1 MRPAVSVIIPAYNA
15 EQYVERCLNSVLDQ
29 SLADLEVIVVDDG
42 SNDSTLEIL
51 ETIAGKDSRL
61 TVLHQENRY
70 AGEARNTGLSHA
82 SGKYLY
88 FLDADDFI
96 EPNALSELTSAA
108 ESYDADIV
116 VCKSDYFDN
125 VSEQKTPIAF
135 ALRDVPFNTP
145 ISQQEM
151 SRVLFRSFVGW
162 PWDKLFR
169 KSFIDKN
176 ELTFQSL
183 RTSNDA
189 RFVFC
194 ALACAETTVCLD
206 QTLVNHRTNNN
217 SSLEHTREK
226 SWDNALFAIKGI
238 RETLDLLNRF
248 HECSQSFNNWM
259 VNFIRWNIATLD
271 ADSASALFNQARPLI
286 DELPTSEDYY
296 FYKEDYYFI
305 HFMNQSFAHLL
316 AISADSSSLSDH
328 LSNDVSQLKERINRL
343 EQENARLSNLESE
356 RNKNLIAELQE
367 VRNSK
372 SFKIGYALL
381 HPFGVH
387 RKL

>member
-1 MRPAVSVIIPAYNA
+1 MHPAVSVIIPAYNA
-15 EQYVERCLNSVLDQ
+15 ERYVERCVNSVLHQ

-42 SNDSTLEIL
+42 SDDSTLEIL
-51 ETIAGKDSRL
+51 ETIAGKDPRL
-61 TVLHQENRY
+61 TVLHQENLY
-70 AGEARNTGLSHA
+70 AGEARNNGLSHA
-82 SGKYLY
+82 NGKYLY

-96 EPNALSELTSAA
+96 EPDALSELTSAA
-108 ESYDADIV
+108 ESSGADIV
-116 VCKSDYFDN
+116 VCRSDYFDD
-125 VSEQKTPIAF
+125 VTEQKTPITF

-151 SRVLFRSFVGW
+151 SEVLFRSFVGW

-169 KSFIDKN
+169 KSFVDKN

-206 QTLVNHRTNNN
+206 KTLVNHRTNNN

-226 SWDNALFAIKGI
+226 SWNNALFAIKGI
-238 RETLDLLNRF
+238 RETLNRLNRF

-259 VNFIRWNIATLD
+259 VNFIRWNIATLN
-271 ADSASALFNQARPLI
+271 ADSASALFDQAKPLI

-328 LSNDVSQLKERINRL
+328 LSNDVSKLKEIINRL
-343 EQENARLSNLESE
+343 EQENTRLSNLESE
-356 RNKNLIAELQE
+356 RNQNLIAELQR
-367 VRNSK
+367 VRNSR

-387 RKL
+387 R